1 MDFEVSH
8 GITLL
13 FVMPRRSR
21 TRVANARHR
30 RQMRRSRGTG
40 RTFVR
45 VVTVGAALTATIAL
59 LPAPASADVNSDRTK
74 VAQLGSRIAQDGALV
89 QQLVVSYDQA
99 QIHEAAVGAQ
109 LEAARAHLG
118 ADRRAEARAT
128 GVLRQLAL
136 NSYMSGAD
144 NNLTLALFDAGNMT
158 AMAAEQQ
165 YTHVATEGLSNAI
178 DAVEVDA
185 QHAQSA
191 EAQLRSAQSQAE
203 ASVQE
208 LAGARQSAQAA
219 LTRDD
224 TLLGQAQGNLQAS
237 LATAARQRQAAEAAE
252 EEAMAAKAAAAQAAA
267 AQAAAAQA
275 AAATHPIN
283 VTVES
288 SPGSY
293 ADPLRAISALTPER
307 IDQGVDY
314 SGYGPI
320 YAIGDGV
327 VLSTVNAGWPG
338 DTFISYRLSD
348 GPAGGLVIYAA
359 EDIDP
364 TVTVGQSVT
373 AGTVLGTMYEGP
385 DGIETGWADPSGDGT
400 SMASDAGQ
408 FSGANSTAFGA
419 NASQLLASL
428 GSPPGVAQNDPPTGV
443 LPPGW
448 PTW

>member
-1 MDFEVSH
+1 M
-8 GITLL
+8 
-13 FVMPRRSR
+13 
-21 TRVANARHR
+21 
-30 RQMRRSRGTG
+30 
-40 RTFVR
+40 
-45 VVTVGAALTATIAL
+45 IAL
-59 LPAPASADVNSDRTK
+59 FPAPASADVNSDRAK

-89 QQLVVSYDQA
+89 QHLVVSYDQA
-99 QIHEAAVGAQ
+99 QVHEAAVDAQ
-109 LEAARAHLG
+109 LEAARARLG
-118 ADRRAEARAT
+118 ADRRAKARAT

-136 NSYMSGAD
+136 NDYMTGAE
-144 NNLTLALFDAGNMT
+144 NNLTLALFDTGDMT
-158 AMAAEQQ
+158 AVAAEQQ

-191 EAQLRSAQSQAE
+191 EAQLRSAQSQAV

-208 LAGARQSAQAA
+208 LAVARQGAQAA
-219 LTRDD
+219 LARDD
-224 TLLGQAQGNLQAS
+224 TLLSQAQGNLQAS

-252 EEAMAAKAAAAQAAA
+252 EEAMAAQAAA
-267 AQAAAAQA
+267 AQAAAAEA
-275 AAATHPIN
+275 AAATHPVN
-283 VTVES
+283 VTVTP

-293 ADPLRAISALTPER
+293 ANPLRAISALTPER

-327 VLSTVNAGWPG
+327 VLSTVNTGWPG

-359 EDIDP
+359 EDIVP
-364 TVTVGQSVT
+364 MVTVGQAVT
-373 AGTVLGTMYEGP
+373 AATVLGTMYEGP

-428 GSPPGVAQNDPPTGV
+428 GAPPGIAQNDPPTGV